1 MNHNT
6 SCIKKEAKHRRKHT
20 LGFVLCKTQD
30 QLEWCLLSGLGIC
43 KKTIAGGFLEV
54 ARKCVLISECSY
66 QVEHTGKS
74 CMVLQNE
81 SMLPQSFSMNTLVK
95 IYKPLLLYVIEGRNL

>member
-6 SCIKKEAKHRRKHT
+6 SCTKKEAKRRKTHT
-20 LGFVLCKTQD
+20 LGFLLYKTQD
-30 QLEWCLLSGLGIC
+30 QLEWCLLSWLGIY
-43 KKTIAGGFLEV
+43 KKTIPGGFLEV

-74 CMVLQNE
+74 CMVLENE
-81 SMLPQSFSMNTLVK
+81 SMLPQSFPMNTLAK